1 MKWKHIKSTINK
13 LFKWITLN
21 MPQFTLICGFCLL
34 SIGFFLFSIS
44 IGFIASGVS
53 LIILA
58 VVAYL
63 SN

>member
-1 MKWKHIKSTINK
+1 MKWKSIKSKVTK
-13 LFKWITLN
+13 LFKWIALN

-34 SIGFFLFSIS
+34 SLGFFLFSIP
-44 IGFIASGVS
+44 IGFIASGIS
-53 LIILA
+53 LIVLA